1 MGKGKKLHP
10 REKKVKLKKI
20 EKLQLSLL
28 LCKGTNASKIQAI
41 TISTRTSDT
50 QEDMLP

>member
-10 REKKVKLKKI
+10 REKKAKLKKI

-28 LCKGTNASKIQAI
+28 LCKGTNASKYSGHYNINPH
-41 TISTRTSDT
+41 
-50 QEDMLP
+50 E